1 MEGNVVDH
9 PSCTWTGA
17 SGNKYIYEVRTR
29 HPTLTLNEPCN
40 FIYAKLDEHRRWVPI
55 YIGHGDL
62 PQRADV
68 IPDAVACID
77 AKGATHV
84 HVHVVADREDRLA
97 EENDLL
103 ENFPQA
109 YQPDGCNEKKA
120 G

>member
-1 MEGNVVDH
+1 MADH

-29 HPTLTLNEPCN
+29 RPKLTLNEPCN
-40 FIYAKLDEHRRWVPI
+40 FIYAKLDGQRRWVPI
-55 YIGHGDL
+55 YIGLGDL

-68 IPDAVACID
+68 DPHAVTCID

-84 HVHVVADREDRLA
+84 HVHVVADRDDRMA
-97 EENDLL
+97 EVNDLL

-109 YQPDGCNEKKA
+109 YEPDGCNEQKA
-120 G
+120 S